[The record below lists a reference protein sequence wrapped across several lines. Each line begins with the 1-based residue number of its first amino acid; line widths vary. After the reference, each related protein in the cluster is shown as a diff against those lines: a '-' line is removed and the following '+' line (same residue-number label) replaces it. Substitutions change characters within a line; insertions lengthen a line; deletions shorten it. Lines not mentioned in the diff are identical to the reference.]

1 MKARAAMEKLTK
13 KHDHNALIKAA
24 SLFSSFGDSTW
35 ALQVVTS
42 VLEESKISDG
52 DKRLATIAQLKY
64 ANIVKGTAA
73 RPAPSALLTQGRS
86 ITTPQSQ
93 QKRHSREAARTLP
106 HPAAATVMAVPMPPP
121 WPQLQMAPATEPKR
135 RRPPQDELFSGP
147 THRASLT
154 HQSPFHEIYRDI
166 VDPTA
171 TANTVDDYHVQEY
184 EAGSSESYSAADTR
198 AENTAAP
205 LDASSPLHRS
215 QTTALSAH
223 AVGVPGATAEIVI
236 APIVNV
242 PIANATVLH
251 TTTLPPRFQAPAPVA
266 PSAAMDDDDD
276 DDAVIAANVDGGQT
290 RGAKDVGVSTDMPD
304 DGSDEDVTTPDASAP
319 TAHANVLP
327 ATTPMP
333 ISQAPDNYAAA
344 MAHVGEA
351 EDVIS
356 PATVAPHA
364 RLTPLPADWSSKS
377 KRAKKYWM
385 QTHH

>member
-1 MKARAAMEKLTK
+1 M
-13 KHDHNALIKAA
+13 
-24 SLFSSFGDSTW
+24 
-35 ALQVVTS
+35 
-42 VLEESKISDG
+42 LEESKISDG

-106 HPAAATVMAVPMPPP
+106 HPAAATVMVVPMPPL

-215 QTTALSAH
+215 QTTALSAQ
-223 AVGVPGATAEIVI
+223 AVGVPGATAEIAI

-242 PIANATVLH
+242 PIANA
-251 TTTLPPRFQAPAPVA
+251 TTLPPRFQAPAPVA
-266 PSAAMDDDDD
+266 PSAAMVDDDDD
-276 DDAVIAANVDGGQT
+276 DDAVTTVVAIPQITHATAQARANPI
-290 RGAKDVGVSTDMPD
+290 MP
-304 DGSDEDVTTPDASAP
+304 
-319 TAHANVLP
+319 H
-327 ATTPMP
+327 ATTPLP
-333 ISQAPDNYAAA
+333 RLQAPAPSADSTA
-344 MAHVGEA
+344 MADDDDAAIANNSDGAQARGA
-351 EDVIS
+351 EDVEVSAAQGAQGFGQNASMVSEGITG
-356 PATVAPHA
+356 AV
-364 RLTPLPADWSSKS
+364 
-377 KRAKKYWM
+377 
-385 QTHH
+385 